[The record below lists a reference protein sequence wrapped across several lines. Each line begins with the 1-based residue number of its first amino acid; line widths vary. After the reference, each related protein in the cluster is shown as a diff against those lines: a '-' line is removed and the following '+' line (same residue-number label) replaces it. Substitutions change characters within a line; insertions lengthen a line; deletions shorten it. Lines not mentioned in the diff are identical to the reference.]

1 MKIELDPDMCDKIV
15 AATLVAT
22 YKLLK
27 NDIKKAKKNPNHY
40 APEDLEMYE
49 SVIEGLKL
57 VGPWYVFDWE
67 GKIKSK

>member
-1 MKIELDPDMCDKIV
+1 MRSYKTKGYDMKIELDPDMCDEIV

-40 APEDLEMYE
+40 APEAPRK
-49 SVIEGLKL
+49 VPNCFRHFGAGL
-57 VGPWYVFDWE
+57 
-67 GKIKSK
+67 